1 MTQLTLGLQPRRTP
15 ARQLPAI
22 ERLRA
27 VLTRQGIDWRY
38 RATRNSIL
46 FRPMFGPHFG
56 WQLMCGRYCC
66 QGAELA
72 FERTD
77 YRELVIDV
85 ADRADREGRLA
96 FLAERRAQIDELWG
110 RP

>member
-1 MTQLTLGLQPRRTP
+1 MTDTITEDPVRLAATLEAETL
-15 ARQLPAI
+15 
-22 ERLRA
+22 ERA

-56 WQLMCGRYCC
+56 WQPKCGRYGC
-66 QGAELA
+66 QDVM

-77 YRELVIDV
+77 YRELEPA
-85 ADRADREGRLA
+85 ADRDDRDARLA
-96 FLAERRAQIDELWG
+96 FLAVRREQIHELWG

>member
-1 MTQLTLGLQPRRTP
+1 MTQLTLALKPRRVP

-22 ERLRA
+22 DRLRA

-56 WQLMCGRYCC
+56 C
-66 QGAELA
+66 QDIT
-72 FERTD
+72 FERVD
-77 YRELVIDV
+77 YRELEPA
-85 ADRADREGRLA
+85 ADRDDREARLA
-96 FLAERRAQIDELWG
+96 FLAVRRAQIDELWG
-110 RP
+110 KP

>member
-1 MTQLTLGLQPRRTP
+1 MTQLTLALQPRRVP

-27 VLTRQGIDWRY
+27 LLTRRGIDWRY
-38 RATRNSIL
+38 RATRGSIL
-46 FRPMFGPHFG
+46 FRPIFGPHFG
-56 WQLMCGRYCC
+56 WQPMCGFYMC
-66 QGAELA
+66 QDIC

-77 YRELVIDV
+77 YRELEPA
-85 ADRADREGRLA
+85 ADRDDRDARLA
-96 FLAERRAQIDELWG
+96 FLAVRREQIHELWG

>member
-1 MTQLTLGLQPRRTP
+1 MNQLALPLAPRRVP
-15 ARQLPAI
+15 ARQQPAI

-46 FRPMFGPHFG
+46 FRPLFGPHFG
-56 WQLMCGRYCC
+56 YQPMCGRYGC
-66 QGAELA
+66 QDIV
-72 FERTD
+72 FERVD
-77 YRELVIDV
+77 YRELVIDPT
-85 ADRADREGRLA
+85 DRQDYEARLA

-110 RP
+110 KP